1 MPAQGRSRW
10 RTFSL
15 RAFFIWVTLVS
26 VIVGYLLTKVQ
37 PMVRQWEAVDRFVE
51 QGAEIETRPSE
62 LSDLIKRFLPEDRN
76 SDITMIKL
84 NGCQGDISETMKGL
98 RHLPHLERLYLTNL
112 KLEDEDIADISQL
125 VKLRR
130 LALWCNKLTDASAA
144 SLASLPN
151 LEVVDIQRNDMTW
164 HTLREFQD
172 RPDIVIFDDEIVANC
187 ADLEAIAQLTIAKLN
202 FRFRHLTLQD
212 YSPGMVAKVFQT
224 HPFEGYPRLKE
235 LTLQDWENFNASD
248 FHEVLE
254 ATHQFR
260 RTIRFKGDTSPES
273 PGWSNAIQIFRP
285 DRVQIR
291 TINQRHYISFAQG
304 KGEIE
309 LSTSGNSSD
318 LQLADLFQE
327 TTQLKFDK
335 CDVKDLGFLSGA
347 KKLKTIQ
354 IEGCPHLT
362 EISGLPGPLG
372 SIRVRHCS
380 SLKCFSCWDNL
391 HLRELSLGNCPQ
403 LDRFENARKF
413 ASLQKI
419 KLTRLPKLNSLA
431 PLKGLDDLE
440 QLKLANV
447 DPALSL
453 SSLPV
458 LKKLK
463 EISFDYSKSLKNLDG
478 MPKLPALRRVSL
490 DYCRNLEQISGLRV
504 NNSLEELILDNTT
517 SLKSLE
523 GLEGQTQ
530 LRQLKVD
537 SNEKMVDLAGLNGLK
552 NLERL
557 ELECCSAL
565 TNVGKQVHL
574 PNLKTLNFSR
584 CTRLTDLSG
593 LNAPKLTVLKI
604 NGSVVGNAFSDLE
617 KLPPFENLDLLSL
630 DNCPSISSFQP
641 LAEKNITRLEISD
654 ISKESKSLDF
664 SPFRKVKEL
673 NVYGYDL
680 NQIEGLEK
688 LTQLR
693 TLKLRGDK
701 DHRFDVNL
709 LPLPPNLEALDL
721 SYDQSPS
728 LEILERLPRLR
739 RLKLNLCEIG
749 KLDCGNQIES
759 LYLWYCTELLSSN
772 HSSCTGLGKLTELDL
787 ELGCGKDAPTD
798 LSFLSLAPKL
808 RVLRIWTFQTLAPFD
823 FLKELKRLEVL
834 SVTWCYDEYGWTK
847 PPIPSDISAIENCQQ
862 LQTLILDQSGC
873 HGPHGVL
880 GIKAIAGL
888 TQMRS
893 LWLDRFHEP
902 NLELMRKMD
911 NLEVLSVAGYNKN
924 FTSIR
929 GIENKAKLRSL
940 NIEGIRN
947 ADADDHSS
955 ILKTLPA
962 YDPKD
967 KSWQLL
973 TQ

>member
-1 MPAQGRSRW
+1 M
-10 RTFSL
+10 
-15 RAFFIWVTLVS
+15 
-26 VIVGYLLTKVQ
+26 
-37 PMVRQWEAVDRFVE
+37 
-51 QGAEIETRPSE
+51 
-62 LSDLIKRFLPEDRN
+62 
-76 SDITMIKL
+76 
-84 NGCQGDISETMKGL
+84 
-98 RHLPHLERLYLTNL
+98 
-112 KLEDEDIADISQL
+112 
-125 VKLRR
+125 
-130 LALWCNKLTDASAA
+130 
-144 SLASLPN
+144 
-151 LEVVDIQRNDMTW
+151 
-164 HTLREFQD
+164 
-172 RPDIVIFDDEIVANC
+172 
-187 ADLEAIAQLTIAKLN
+187 
-202 FRFRHLTLQD
+202 
-212 YSPGMVAKVFQT
+212 
-224 HPFEGYPRLKE
+224 
-235 LTLQDWENFNASD
+235 
-248 FHEVLE
+248 
-254 ATHQFR
+254 
-260 RTIRFKGDTSPES
+260 
-273 PGWSNAIQIFRP
+273 
-285 DRVQIR
+285 
-291 TINQRHYISFAQG
+291 
-304 KGEIE
+304 
-309 LSTSGNSSD
+309 
-318 LQLADLFQE
+318 
-327 TTQLKFDK
+327 
-335 CDVKDLGFLSGA
+335 
-347 KKLKTIQ
+347 
-354 IEGCPHLT
+354 
-362 EISGLPGPLG
+362 
-372 SIRVRHCS
+372 
-380 SLKCFSCWDNL
+380 
-391 HLRELSLGNCPQ
+391 
-403 LDRFENARKF
+403 
-413 ASLQKI
+413 
-419 KLTRLPKLNSLA
+419 
-431 PLKGLDDLE
+431 
-440 QLKLANV
+440 
-447 DPALSL
+447 
-453 SSLPV
+453 
-458 LKKLK
+458 
-463 EISFDYSKSLKNLDG
+463 
-478 MPKLPALRRVSL
+478 
-490 DYCRNLEQISGLRV
+490 
-504 NNSLEELILDNTT
+504 
-517 SLKSLE
+517 
-523 GLEGQTQ
+523 
-530 LRQLKVD
+530 
-537 SNEKMVDLAGLNGLK
+537 
-552 NLERL
+552 
-557 ELECCSAL
+557 
-565 TNVGKQVHL
+565 
-574 PNLKTLNFSR
+574 
-584 CTRLTDLSG
+584 
-593 LNAPKLTVLKI
+593 
-604 NGSVVGNAFSDLE
+604 
-617 KLPPFENLDLLSL
+617 
-630 DNCPSISSFQP
+630 
-641 LAEKNITRLEISD
+641 
-654 ISKESKSLDF
+654 
-664 SPFRKVKEL
+664 KEL

-911 NLEVLSVAGYNKN
+911 DLEVLMVEYDNN
-924 FTSIR
+924 LTSIR